1 MFTERYKPNPE
12 QKSHDIELLKAVLT
26 LLHHIS
32 IMAGWS
38 RFSRSLI
45 IYLLVGLIAVQ
56 FFKNA
61 SKLPM
66 HDRLQI
72 LSTSQ
77 DRNRPKI
84 DSAPSKTKSSS
95 KSSSKMAPTSKL
107 VLAAKL
113 LNITLAANLILLA
126 NDVSSN
132 PGPATSL
139 PFEAKGL
146 RAFHINICS
155 LS

>member
-1 MFTERYKPNPE
+1 
-12 QKSHDIELLKAVLT
+12 
-26 LLHHIS
+26 
-32 IMAGWS
+32 MAGWS

-45 IYLLVGLIAVQ
+45 IYLLVGLIVVQ
-56 FFKNA
+56 FFNNA

-77 DRNRPKI
+77 DLNRPKI
-84 DSAPSKTKSSS
+84 DSAPSETKSSS

-113 LNITLAANLILLA
+113 LNITLAANLVLLA

-155 LS
+155 LRNKMDELRLFCDKFNFTSCPLMKLGWMTLSRM